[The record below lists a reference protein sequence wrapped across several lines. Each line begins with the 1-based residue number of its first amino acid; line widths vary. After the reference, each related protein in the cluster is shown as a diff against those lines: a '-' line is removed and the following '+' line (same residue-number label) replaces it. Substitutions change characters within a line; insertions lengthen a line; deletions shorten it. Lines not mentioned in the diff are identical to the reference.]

1 MIRLESVLVSAFG
14 ALCGV
19 ALGAFLGW
27 ALAEAG
33 AKAEGLAV
41 VTLPAG
47 QLALI
52 VVLGCLAGIV
62 AAIRPARRAA
72 RLPVL
77 AAVATE

>member
-14 ALCGV
+14 ALGGV
-19 ALGAFLGW
+19 GLGAFLGW
-27 ALAEAG
+27 ALAQAG

-41 VTLPAG
+41 FTVPAA
-47 QLALI
+47 QLAVI
-52 VVLGCLAGIV
+52 VVLGGAAGVI

-77 AAVATE
+77 AAVSSE